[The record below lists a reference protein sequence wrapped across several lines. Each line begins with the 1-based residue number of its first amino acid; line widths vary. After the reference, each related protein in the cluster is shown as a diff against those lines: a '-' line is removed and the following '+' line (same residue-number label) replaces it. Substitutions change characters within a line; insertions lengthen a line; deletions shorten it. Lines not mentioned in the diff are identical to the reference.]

1 MPPCKLLRWL
11 KRLTA
16 LCAGQGKGKAAGS
29 SYKFASVGTRFKRQ
43 LAELM
48 EALHHMEPH
57 YIRCIKPN
65 GNNRWTARVLLMH
78 T

>member
-1 MPPCKLLRWL
+1 MVIHRSRVLQAP
-11 KRLTA
+11 
-16 LCAGQGKGKAAGS
+16 KGKSGGS
-29 SYKFASVGTRFKRQ
+29 GYKFSSVGTRFKRQ

-65 GNNRWTARVLLMH
+65 ARNR
-78 T
+78 

>member
-1 MPPCKLLRWL
+1 MWGGVQ
-11 KRLTA
+11 A
-16 LCAGQGKGKAAGS
+16 KGRAQGS
-29 SYKFASVGTRFKRQ
+29 SYRFASVGTRFKRQ

-65 GNNRWTARVLLMH
+65 GHNR
-78 T
+78 